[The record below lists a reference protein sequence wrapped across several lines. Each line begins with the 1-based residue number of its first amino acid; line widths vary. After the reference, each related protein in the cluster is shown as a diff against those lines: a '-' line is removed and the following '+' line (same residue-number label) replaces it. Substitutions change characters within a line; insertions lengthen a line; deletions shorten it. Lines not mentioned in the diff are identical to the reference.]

1 MSILVDLVKLGAI
14 GASLAF
20 LYLSYNLLQNEQ
32 QLKDKDGNPAAA
44 RPDFLREFSRF
55 RTAALTFFIVGV
67 VLEFFLSQGPLVLA
81 AVNQSILKNDMV
93 RARFADWEFAP
104 ETRKVSFGFE
114 ENRADSAGYLPPAIK
129 NKYAVY
135 IGIRKKDATAPG
147 QGQYDL
153 MLGPYPISNQ
163 SNLERILTDAELA
176 ALGADCVQFTAFGV
190 LKSDSDAPDIVIP
203 FKPAASPGRVAIFNS
218 ATACIQK

>member
-1 MSILVDLVKLGAI
+1 MTILVDLVKLGAI

-20 LYLSYNLLQNEQ
+20 LYLSYDLLQKEQ

-44 RPDFLREFSRF
+44 RPEFLREFSRF

-93 RARFADWEFAP
+93 RVRFSDWEYSP
-104 ETRKVSFGFE
+104 EINKLSFGFE
-114 ENRADSAGYLPPAIK
+114 ENRADSAAYLPPAMK

-135 IGIRKKDATAPG
+135 VGIRKKDATAAG
-147 QGQYDL
+147 QGQYEL
-153 MLGPYPISNQ
+153 MLGPYTISNQ

-176 ALGADCVQFTAFGV
+176 GLGNGCVQFTAFGV
-190 LKSDSDAPDIVIP
+190 LKSEIDSPDIVMP
-203 FKPAASPGRVAIFNS
+203 FKPAASPSRVSTFNS
-218 ATACIQK
+218 ATACIQ